1 MNGKT
6 DKVGDIIQIQNAM
19 NDERRLGDKK
29 KNIWEMRTEQF
40 MKKQRMKKSFQK
52 LKHDSSNL
60 KSL

>member
-19 NDERRLGDKK
+19 NDERHPGDKK